1 MTIFGLVMI
10 LVSVLVLV
18 DIITK
23 DQSEIR
29 NLPKMAWIIL
39 VIFLPIVGP
48 IVWFLAGRSY
58 PEPREHVSFGDPRRA
73 EAAMSTRSVEDELA
87 NLDAEIAFH
96 ENEARIR
103 RLEAE
108 VEAKRKRESGEG

>member
-1 MTIFGLVMI
+1 MTIPAAAYII
-10 LVSVLVLV
+10 LIALVLI

-23 DQSEIR
+23 DQSQIR
-29 NLPKMAWIIL
+29 NLPKVTWVIM
-39 VIFLPIVGP
+39 VIFLPIIGT

-108 VEAKRKRESGEG
+108 VEAKRKGEAGR

>member
-1 MTIFGLVMI
+1 MTIAGAAYII
-10 LVSVLVLV
+10 LISLVLV

-23 DQSEIR
+23 DQSQIR
-29 NLPKMAWIIL
+29 NLPKVTWVIM
-39 VIFLPIVGP
+39 VIFLPLIGT
-48 IVWFLAGRSY
+48 IVWFVAGRSY

-73 EAAMSTRSVEDELA
+73 EAVRPMRSVEDELA

-96 ENEARIR
+96 EREARIR